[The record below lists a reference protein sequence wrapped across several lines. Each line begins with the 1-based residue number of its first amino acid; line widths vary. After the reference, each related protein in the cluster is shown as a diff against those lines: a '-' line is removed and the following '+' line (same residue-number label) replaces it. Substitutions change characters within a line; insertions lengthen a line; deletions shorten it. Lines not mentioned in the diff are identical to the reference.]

1 MRSPL
6 FYLCVSVSLWRDR
19 VLKEATMKLPGS
31 EATVATRDPEA
42 TVREIRAALEREPR
56 VRLDQSPIEVVFNEI
71 DDTVTL
77 QGEAPDIAAK
87 KLALELAAAVPGAR
101 GVVDRLRVAP
111 SARMSDEEIRDHI
124 RDAFIQEPAFA
135 NCAIRVRTKEGME
148 TFNDPAEKRG
158 DFMIIVGEGM
168 ALQEGRDEGVVL
180 LEGQT
185 PSLSHKRLA
194 GALAWWVPGSRDVLN
209 CLEVVPPEEDND
221 DEITDAVKIVLDK
234 DPFVDEVQILVA
246 TRNRVVTLDGAVRSE
261 GEKDMAEFDAWFVFG
276 VDRVINNLQVV

>member
-1 MRSPL
+1 
-6 FYLCVSVSLWRDR
+6 
-19 VLKEATMKLPGS
+19 MKSSGS
-31 EATVATRDPEA
+31 EATFASRDPAVILEE
-42 TVREIRAALEREPR
+42 VRAALGREPR
-56 VRLDQSPIEVVFNEI
+56 VRFDQRPIEVVFNEA

-111 SARMSDEEIRDHI
+111 GERMSDDEIRDHI
-124 RDAFIQEPAFA
+124 RDAFIQEPAFS
-135 NCAIRVRTKEGME
+135 NCAIRVQTKDGAK

-158 DFMIIVGEGM
+158 DMRIIVGGGM
-168 ALQEGRDEGVVL
+168 ALQEGQDEGVVL
-180 LEGQT
+180 LEGQA

-221 DEITDAVKIVLDK
+221 GEITDAVKLILDK
-234 DPFVDEVQILVA
+234 DPFVDDVQILVNA
-246 TRNRVVTLDGAVRSE
+246 RNRVVTLEGVVRSE
-261 GEKDMAEFDAWFVFG
+261 GEKDMAEFDAWFAFG
-276 VDRVINNLQVV
+276 VDKVINNIQVV

>member
-1 MRSPL
+1 MKISIE
-6 FYLCVSVSLWRDR
+6 SENRDQTTPR
-19 VLKEATMKLPGS
+19 ENQSAIRNPQSAIKEL
-31 EATVATRDPEA
+31 
-42 TVREIRAALEREPR
+42 RAALEREPR
-56 VRLDQSPIEVVFNEI
+56 IRLDQHPIEIAFNEV
-71 DDTVTL
+71 DDTITL
-77 QGEAPDIAAK
+77 QGEEPDIAAK
-87 KLALELAAAVPGAR
+87 KLALELAAAMPGAR

-111 SARMSDEEIRDHI
+111 SERMNDEEIRDHI

-135 NCAIRVRTKEGME
+135 NCAIRVQTKEGIE

-246 TRNRVVTLDGAVRSE
+246 TRNRVVTLQGAVRSE